1 MRREMFCELNGKAV
15 IVTGANG
22 QVGRVLSLKLHEVG
36 VKVIGLDIV
45 ESSENCF
52 FEFLKVDVSDEEAVK
67 RVFDSKV
74 LQDLEPYGLVNNA
87 GYSIFP
93 DFNLRSK
100 EDFFRTLEV
109 NLWAPF
115 LLTRE
120 FSRLNEK
127 VESPSGWRSIVN
139 VSSIYGIVSPDFR
152 IYDTTDRRSSEIY
165 GSSKSGL
172 LQMTRYFSVAL
183 ADKRIRVNSVV
194 PGGVFNDTNP
204 QSDQFVQKY
213 SHRVPMRRMAKTEEI
228 VSPIIFL
235 LSDSSSYITGATL
248 VIDGGLSAM

>member
-1 MRREMFCELNGKAV
+1 MFCELSGKAI

-22 QVGRVLSLKLHEVG
+22 QVGRVLSLKLHELG

-45 ESSENCF
+45 ESSENHF
-52 FEFLKVDVSDEEAVK
+52 FEFFKVDVSDEVAIK
-67 RVFDSKV
+67 KVFDSRV

-87 GYSIFP
+87 GYSIFS
-93 DFNLRSK
+93 DFQLRSK

-127 VESPSGWRSIVN
+127 SESPPIWRSIVN
-139 VSSIYGIVSPDFR
+139 VASIYGMLSPDFR
-152 IYDTTDRRSSEIY
+152 IYDTTDRRNSEIY

-183 ADKRIRVNSVV
+183 AEKKIRVNAVV
-194 PGGVFNDTNP
+194 PGGVFNDAHP
-204 QSDQFVQKY
+204 QSDQFVQRY
-213 SHRVPMRRMAKTEEI
+213 SDRVPMKRMAKTQE
-228 VSPIIFL
+228 VVFPIMFL
-235 LSDSSSYITGATL
+235 LSDTSSYITGSTL